1 MAKCGS
7 RLENSTIEDS
17 GMSSGHFIVYAAR
30 QGARNFFD
38 GISDP
43 TFFKTINKI
52 LDDGFYLGYID
63 PRHGE
68 AFEFG
73 GLKEF
78 VVHEEG
84 LGIPDWLPFMKA
96 LKAQDEGSEAKEL
109 YWRMVRLDEGLDP
122 LVGSAKI
129 APDRPLLEPR
139 LGGPGRGHKSHDN
152 IMAFQG
158 TSQDYLLRRIAR
170 DQPKLLEEIGHGKR
184 FKSARAAAIEAG
196 IITPFPSLQLKEPVP
211 TAQKLLAKKGKE
223 WCLQLL
229 DELSALVFED

>member
-1 MAKCGS
+1 M
-7 RLENSTIEDS
+7 
-17 GMSSGHFIVYAAR
+17 SGHFIVYAAR

-52 LDDGFYLGYID
+52 LDDGFYLGYKD

-68 AFEFG
+68 VFKFES
-73 GLKEF
+73 LKNF

-96 LKAQDEGSEAKEL
+96 LKAQDEGSEAKVL
-109 YWRMVRLDEGLDP
+109 YWRMVRLDESLDP
-122 LVGSAKI
+122 LVGSATQAAAAKPLI
-129 APDRPLLEPR
+129 EPDQ
-139 LGGPGRGHKSHDN
+139 GGPGRGHKSHDN

-158 TSQDYLLRRIAR
+158 TSRDYLLRRIAR
-170 DQPKLLEEIGHGKR
+170 DQPNLLDEIGPTKR

-196 IITPFPSLQLKEPVP
+196 IITPFPSLQLKDPAP
-211 TAQKLLAKKGKE
+211 TAQKLLAKKGAQ
-223 WCLQLL
+223 WCRELL
-229 DELSALVFED
+229 DELSELCLSD

>member
-1 MAKCGS
+1 M
-7 RLENSTIEDS
+7 
-17 GMSSGHFIVYAAR
+17 SGHFIVYAAR

-52 LDDGFYLGYID
+52 LDDGFYLGYTD

-73 GLKEF
+73 SLKEF

-96 LKAQDEGSEAKEL
+96 LKAQDEGSEAKVL
-109 YWRMVRLDEGLDP
+109 YWRMVRLDESLDP
-122 LVGSAKI
+122 LVGSVSDLKSQGRPKKEKHYDGNVFQQGNSSEYVTARLKRDAPEI
-129 APDRPLLEPR
+129 ADALA
-139 LGGPGRGHKSHDN
+139 RGEFLSV
-152 IMAFQG
+152 
-158 TSQDYLLRRIAR
+158 
-170 DQPKLLEEIGHGKR
+170 
-184 FKSARAAAIEAG
+184 RAAGIAAG
-196 IITPFPSLQLKEPVP
+196 FVKPSPPSLQLKEPAP
-211 TAQKLLAKKGKE
+211 TAQKLLDKKGQA

-229 DELSALVFED
+229 EELSELCL

>member
-1 MAKCGS
+1 
-7 RLENSTIEDS
+7 
-17 GMSSGHFIVYAAR
+17 MSSGHFIVYAAR

-122 LVGSAKI
+122 LVGSAPELKGQG
-129 APDRPLLEPR
+129 RPKGEK
-139 LGGPGRGHKSHDN
+139 HYHDN
-152 IMAFQG
+152 VSRQG
-158 TSQDYLLRRIAR
+158 TASEYVTARLNRDAPQIAEALAR
-170 DQPKLLEEIGHGKR
+170 GEFP
-184 FKSARAAAIEAG
+184 SARAAGIAAG
-196 IITPFPSLQLKEPVP
+196 FIKPSPPSLQLKEPVP

>member
-1 MAKCGS
+1 
-7 RLENSTIEDS
+7 
-17 GMSSGHFIVYAAR
+17 MSEHFIVYAAR

-73 GLKEF
+73 SLKEF
-78 VVHEEG
+78 IIHEEG

-96 LKAQDEGSEAKEL
+96 LKAQDERSEAKEL
-109 YWRMVRLDEGLDP
+109 YWRMVRLDESLDP
-122 LVGSAKI
+122 LVGSVPELGATVEPGMVTPNPAGRKGKKQ
-129 APDRPLLEPR
+129 PD
-139 LGGPGRGHKSHDN
+139 
-152 IMAFQG
+152 
-158 TSQDYLLRRIAR
+158 
-170 DQPKLLEEIGHGKR
+170 HGKADQWGNSSEYVTAR
-184 FKSARAAAIEAG
+184 LNRDAPEVAKALARGEFKSARAAGIAAG
-196 IITPFPSLQLKEPVP
+196 FIKPSPPSLQLKDPAP
-211 TAQKLLAKKGKE
+211 TAQKLLDKKGQA

-229 DELSALVFED
+229 EELSELCL

>member
-1 MAKCGS
+1 M
-7 RLENSTIEDS
+7 
-17 GMSSGHFIVYAAR
+17 SGHFIVYAAR

-52 LDDGFYLGYID
+52 LDDDFYLGYID

-73 GLKEF
+73 SLKEF

-96 LKAQDEGSEAKEL
+96 LKAQDEGSEAKVL
-109 YWRMVRLDEGLDP
+109 YWRMVRLDESLDP
-122 LVGSAKI
+122 LVGSAPSLK
-129 APDRPLLEPR
+129 
-139 LGGPGRGHKSHDN
+139 
-152 IMAFQG
+152 FQG
-158 TSQDYLLRRIAR
+158 RPEKGKGYCDNVFQRGTSSKYLAARLERDAPEIAKALAR
-170 DQPKLLEEIGHGKR
+170 GEFL
-184 FKSARAAAIEAG
+184 SVRAAGIAAG
-196 IITPFPSLQLKEPVP
+196 LVKPSRPSLQLKEPAP
-211 TAQKLLAKKGKE
+211 TAQKLLDKMGQA

-229 DELSALVFED
+229 EELSELCL